1 MIISLGY
8 RIKSIIATQF
18 RRWATERL
26 KEYMIRSLVKR
37 LNQINREEFLIKQMA
52 EEQGIKEQL
61 KAENQMLWVGIMNN
75 IRSSAE
81 EIVLNELVYR

>member
-1 MIISLGY
+1 
-8 RIKSIIATQF
+8 
-18 RRWATERL
+18 
-26 KEYMIRSLVKR
+26 MIRSLVKR